1 MRKIKFFLLAVG
13 LLSTL
18 VSFGQD
24 DDKGKL
30 ETLKE
35 KLPKNEV
42 FKAIVAYKET
52 AEGLV
57 TKLKNNDVDSRKLKR
72 KYNKA
77 KDAYDKVLDAMQEDV
92 NNAGSIGGLVEVLA
106 ETNSRMDEYK
116 ELSAEAYVYYED
128 FVATSHEVLDDEVA
142 ICWDCRVYMA
152 TSLLPGIVK
161 EISNKVFTGVQKIIT
176 YQIDNVRFQDWD
188 DM

>member
-1 MRKIKFFLLAVG
+1 LAVG

-35 KLPKNEV
+35 RLPKNEV
-42 FKAIVAYKET
+42 FKAIKAHKET

-77 KDAYDKVLDAMQEDV
+77 KNAYDKVLDAMQEDV
-92 NNAGSIGGLVEVLA
+92 NNARSIGGLVEVFV
-106 ETNSRMDEYK
+106 ETKSRKDEYN
-116 ELSAEAYVYYED
+116 ELADEAFVYYED
-128 FVATSHEVLDDEVA
+128 FVKSSYVA
-142 ICWDCRVYMA
+142 LNEKMGIVEDLVDMA

-161 EISNKVFTGVQKIIT
+161 EISNKVLTGVQKIIT
-176 YQIDNVRFQDWD
+176 YQIDNARFQDWD
-188 DM
+188 DI

>member
-1 MRKIKFFLLAVG
+1 MKIKFFLLAVG

-42 FKAIVAYKET
+42 FKAIKAHKET

-92 NNAGSIGGLVEVLA
+92 NNAGYIGGLVEVLA
-106 ETNSRMDEYK
+106 ETNSRRDEYK
-116 ELSAEAYVYYED
+116 ELSEEAFVYYED
-128 FVATSHEVLDDEVA
+128 FVAASYEALDDEMGIIKDLV
-142 ICWDCRVYMA
+142 DMA

-161 EISNKVFTGVQKIIT
+161 EISNKVLTGVQKIIT
-176 YQIDNVRFQDWD
+176 YQIDNARFQDWD
-188 DM
+188 DI

>member
-1 MRKIKFFLLAVG
+1 MKIKFFLLAVG

-30 ETLKE
+30 KILKE
-35 KLPKNEV
+35 KLPKNEF
-42 FKAIVAYKET
+42 FKEIKVHKET

-92 NNAGSIGGLVEVLA
+92 NNAGSIGGLAEVFIV
-106 ETNSRMDEYK
+106 TKSRKKEYE
-116 ELSAEAYVYYED
+116 ELSKEAFVYYED
-128 FVATSHEVLDDEVA
+128 FVAASYEALDDKMGIVP
-142 ICWDCRVYMA
+142 DMVDMA
-152 TSLLPGIVK
+152 VSLLPGIVK
-161 EISNKVFTGVQKIIT
+161 EISNKVLSGVQKIIT
-176 YQIDNVRFQDWD
+176 YQIDNTRFQDWD
-188 DM
+188 DI